1 MKKVNTITHSWK
13 LATWWETITTEIWAN
28 VPITYHTAQEIA
40 RRNIK
45 KEKQLQKEKQK
56 ISQSISGDEK
66 RRSRRS
72 CLTMVSRE
80 VRMYK
85 DLDMLPGGK
94 YTGEINFLAS
104 HLTSVLWQDTI
115 SCSSRDTKI
124 IFCSTKLSW
133 VLDGGLWTRK
143 YSCFSQYKIQM

>member
-1 MKKVNTITHSWK
+1 MSQRSHYLSHCSRNSSPQYKKRK
-13 LATWWETITTEIWAN
+13 TT
-28 VPITYHTAQEIA
+28 T
-40 RRNIK
+40 K
-45 KEKQLQKEKQK
+45 KKQK

-115 SCSSRDTKI
+115 SWSSRDPN
-124 IFCSTKLSW
+124 FFFAAQS
-133 VLDGGLWTRK
+133 
-143 YSCFSQYKIQM
+143 